1 MNTKTFKTLIFSFIS
16 VLFTQL
22 ASAQTPK
29 QFTHDKV
36 KFLAEMQAFLESS
49 NEKETKDFFK
59 IFTPVWESTSISDA
73 QRERIYTFCETLLKK
88 RKKASDFNLYLQAI
102 MNFVKYQQPVGNFD
116 PWMLSLEKTIEK
128 EARGGFSKYLEISAG
143 LFKDNTLYES
153 RAVRWAAD
161 NNNYVFSFDSIP
173 VISFSALTLACHTKG
188 DSSVILSTKG
198 KYYPTEEIFKG
209 ENGRVTW
216 QRAGLEPGKCYAE
229 FDNFKIDVTKSQ
241 YNIDSVTFHNPDYFK
256 DPLFGLLTDKV
267 KANLD
272 EDNATY
278 PRFDSYLVNL
288 QIKDLQKNVDYEGGF
303 SMHGAKFI
311 GSGNKANDAILTF
324 RWTNPDT
331 KIEYKLIKA
340 RAKNF
345 VIKKDRIST
354 EKASI
359 TLYWDKDSLFHPGLE
374 LKFNI
379 EDREL
384 ALIRNEKG
392 MGKTPFFDTYHKVD
406 LYVEGVYW
414 KIDDPVIG
422 MRMISGGAE
431 SKALFESANFWD
443 DFRYTK
449 IQGLDDINPLIK
461 IKKYSEIRGTKILNA
476 SDIAGYFKISDS
488 EMRGTLMRL
497 STMGFLI
504 YNVETDVVTIKDR
517 LYDYIN
523 AKSRKTDYDVIQF
536 NSVISKYDN
545 ASINLLNF
553 DVKIRGVAQIFL
565 SDSQNVFIFPREQEV
580 ILQKNRDF
588 TFDGKV
594 VSGRF
599 DIFGKE
605 FAFNYDEFKI
615 DMKKVDSLRMKVPE
629 GEPDEFGKVKLVP
642 VRTVLQDLE
651 GEVLIDHPNN
661 KSGLEDFPKYP
672 VFNSKRESF
681 VYYDKKSIQR
691 GAYDKER
698 FYFRLEP
705 FTVDSLDNFT
715 KEGLAF
721 DGEFM
726 SAGIFPDMKETLKL
740 QPDFSLGFVKETP
753 SEGYPVYG
761 GKGQYSATI
770 SLSNQGLKGDGTL
783 DYLTSTSTSKEFIF
797 YPDSMNAV
805 AQDFVLREQA
815 GGVQYPPASG
825 KDVAIH
831 WEPKK
836 EHFYV
841 SKINSPIDMYASQS
855 VLHGSLDLTPTGLTG
870 NGKMEFVQS
879 ELESEKFVYQF
890 EDFRADTSNFKLK
903 GSDAA
908 SLAFS
913 TDNVNAHINFKERW
927 GEFKSNGQ
935 GSFVDFP
942 ENQYICYIDQFK
954 WYMDKEDIEITTGS
968 DPKSLEMGGSKFISV
983 HPAQDSL
990 QFIAP
995 SAHFSLKDYTLA
1007 AQDVKK
1013 IDVAD
1018 AEIYPDGGDVLI
1030 LKHARMQTLES
1041 AKIMANRTT
1050 KYHNFYDATIDIT
1063 SRKSYKGKATYDY
1076 VDVAGQKRAIKL
1088 DPLTVDSAFQTY
1100 GRGDVAEEENFTL
1113 SPNFKYKGTVE
1124 LYASKPNLRYTGSTR
1139 IVQNCEGI
1147 GSSWLKFDAEI
1158 DPKEIFIPIEKN
1170 PRDAAGKAVST
1181 GIALQKDSTRIYP
1194 TFLSPKINTGDID
1207 IVTAEG
1213 YLFYDNATKEYRISN
1228 KEKLRG
1234 ATVPGNYISLSES
1247 CIATGQ
1253 GKLDLGIKLGQVEL
1267 TPVGY
1272 VYHNMNNDST
1282 KFDLYLGVNFFF
1294 NDESMRIMT
1303 ERLATFFPP
1312 LDAVYYGNNFEKAL
1326 YEIMGKEKGDK
1337 KLAEM
1342 NLYGSFKKFP
1352 EELGMSLFLTDVK
1365 LEWNTNTSSYRYK
1378 GYFGVGSANKVEL
1391 NKMMYGMIELT
1402 KKRSGDKLAIYL
1414 EPGEDTWYYFEY
1426 SKGLLGAISS
1436 DPNFNNPIKDAKP
1449 ESRMAKTK
1457 EGELPYQYNLSSEIK
1472 KRNFVKSFTGAGAD
1486 E

>member
-1 MNTKTFKTLIFSFIS
+1 MLPFPFRSLIFITFSLFIS
-16 VLFTQL
+16 TL
-22 ASAQTPK
+22 AAAQTPK
-29 QFTHDKV
+29 QFTHDKL
-36 KFLAEMQAFLESS
+36 KFMEEMQTFLESS
-49 NEKETKDFFK
+49 NEKETKEFFK
-59 IFTPVWESTSISDA
+59 LFTPVWETAPLSEV
-73 QRERIYTFCETLLKK
+73 QRERIYTFCDLLLKK

-102 MNFVKYQQPVGNFD
+102 LNFVKYEQPAGNFD

-128 EARGGFSKYLEISAG
+128 ETRGGFTKYLEISAG

-161 NNNYVFSFDSIP
+161 NNNYIFDFDSIP
-173 VISFSALTLACHTKG
+173 VLRFSALKLACYTKG
-188 DSSVILSTKG
+188 DSSVILHTKG
-198 KYYPTEEIFKG
+198 SYYPTETLFKG
-209 ENGRVTW
+209 DKGRVTW
-216 QRAGLEPGKCYAE
+216 QRAGIEPEKCYAE
-229 FDNFKIDVTKSQ
+229 FSSYKIDVTKSQ
-241 YNIDSVTFHNPDYFK
+241 YNIDSVTFYNSDFFNK
-256 DPLFGLLTDKV
+256 PLFGLLTDKV
-267 KANLD
+267 KANVN

-311 GSGNKANDAILTF
+311 GSGNKKNDAILTF

-331 KIEYKLIKA
+331 KVEYKLIKA

-345 VIKKDRIST
+345 VINKDRILS
-354 EKASI
+354 EKASVTI
-359 TLYWDKDSLFHPGLE
+359 YWDKDSVFHPGLE
-374 LKFNI
+374 MKFNI
-379 EDREL
+379 ADREL
-384 ALIRNEKG
+384 ALIRNEQG

-406 LYVEGVYW
+406 MYIEGVYW
-414 KIDDPVIG
+414 KIDDPVIN
-422 MRMISGGAE
+422 MKMITGGAE

-449 IQGLDDINPLIK
+449 IQGLDDVNPLIK
-461 IKKYSEIRGTKILNA
+461 IKKYSETKGTKTLNA
-476 SDIAGYFKISDS
+476 SDLAGYFRISDP
-488 EMRGTLMRL
+488 EMRATLMRL

-504 YNVETDVVTIKDR
+504 YDTDTDVVTIKDR

-523 AKSRKTDYDVIQF
+523 AKSKKTDYDVIQF

-553 DVKIRGVAQIFL
+553 DIKLRGVGQIFL
-565 SDSQNVFIFPREQEV
+565 SDSQNVYIFPREQEV

-615 DMKKVDSLRMKVPE
+615 DMKSIDSLRMKVPE
-629 GEPDEFGKVKLVP
+629 GEPDDFGRVKLVP

-672 VFNSKRESF
+672 LFTSKKESF

-691 GAYDKER
+691 GAYDKQR
-698 FYFRLEP
+698 FYFKLEP

-721 DGEFM
+721 GGEFV
-726 SAGIFPDMKETLKL
+726 SAGIFPDMDETLKL

-753 SEGYPVYG
+753 PGGYPVYG
-761 GKGQYSATI
+761 GEAQYNATI
-770 SLSNQGLKGDGTL
+770 NLSNQGLRGDGTL
-783 DYLTSTSTSKEFIF
+783 DYLTSTTKSKDFVF
-797 YPDSMNAV
+797 LPDSMNAL
-805 AQDFVLREQA
+805 AQDFTLRKQDGA
-815 GGVQYPPASG
+815 VQYPDANG
-825 KDVAIH
+825 KDVSVH
-831 WEPKK
+831 WEPKND
-836 EHFYV
+836 HFYV
-841 SKINSPIDMYASQS
+841 SKINNPIEMYAAQS

-870 NGKMEFVQS
+870 SGKMEFVQS
-879 ELESEKFVYQF
+879 ELESEKFVYKLD
-890 EDFRADTSNFKLK
+890 DFNADTANFKLS

-908 SLAFS
+908 ALAFS
-913 TDNVNAHINFKERW
+913 TKNVNAHINLKERY
-927 GEFKSNGQ
+927 GEFKSNGA
-935 GSFVDFP
+935 GSFVAFP
-942 ENQYICYIDQFK
+942 ENQYICFIDQFK
-954 WYMDKEDIEITTGS
+954 WYMDKQDVVIS
-968 DPKSLEMGGSKFISV
+968 ASNDPKSLEMGGSKFISV

-990 QFIAP
+990 QFVAP

-1007 AQDVKK
+1007 AEGVKK

-1030 LKHARMQTLES
+1030 LKQARMQTLEN
-1041 AKIMANRTT
+1041 AKLMANRTT
-1050 KYHNFYDATIDIT
+1050 KYHNFYDAEINIF
-1063 SRKSYKGKATYDY
+1063 SRKNYKGTATYDY
-1076 VDVAGQKRAIKL
+1076 VDVAGQKRAIKFE
-1088 DPLTVDSAFQTY
+1088 PLTVDSASQTY
-1100 GRGDVAEEENFTL
+1100 GRGDIKEEENFTL

-1124 LYASKPNLRYTGSTR
+1124 LYASKQNLRYTGSTK
-1139 IVQNCEGI
+1139 IVHNCEGI

-1170 PRDAAGKAVST
+1170 PRDAAGKPVST
-1181 GIALQKDSTRIYP
+1181 GIELQKDSTRIYP

-1207 IVTAEG
+1207 IIAAEG
-1213 YLFYDNATKEYRISN
+1213 YLFYDNQTKEYRISN

-1234 ATVPGNYISLSES
+1234 ATVPGNFISLSEN
-1247 CIATGQ
+1247 CIASGQ
-1253 GKLDLGIKLGQVEL
+1253 GKLDLGIQLGQIEL

-1272 VYHNMNNDST
+1272 VHHNMNNDST
-1282 KFDLYLGVNFFF
+1282 NFDMYLGVNFFF
-1294 NDESMRIMT
+1294 NDEALRVMT
-1303 ERLATFFPP
+1303 ERLSTFFPP
-1312 LDAVYYGNNFEKAL
+1312 LDAVYYGNYYEKAL
-1326 YEIMGKEKGDK
+1326 YELMGKEKGDK

-1352 EELGMSLFLTDVK
+1352 EELGMILFLTDVK
-1365 LEWNTNTSSYRYK
+1365 LKWNPKTSSYRYK
-1378 GYFGVGSANKVEL
+1378 GFFGVASVNKIEL
-1391 NKMMYGMIELT
+1391 NKMVYGMIELV
-1402 KKRSGDKLAIYL
+1402 KKRSGDKLYIYL

-1426 SKGLLGAISS
+1426 SRGLFGGVSS
-1436 DPNFNNPIKDAKP
+1436 DPNFNNPIKDAKA
-1449 ESRMAKTK
+1449 ESREAKGK
-1457 EGELPYQYNLSSEIK
+1457 EGSQPYQYTISSEIK
-1472 KRNFVKSFTGAGAD
+1472 KRNFVKSFEPAGD